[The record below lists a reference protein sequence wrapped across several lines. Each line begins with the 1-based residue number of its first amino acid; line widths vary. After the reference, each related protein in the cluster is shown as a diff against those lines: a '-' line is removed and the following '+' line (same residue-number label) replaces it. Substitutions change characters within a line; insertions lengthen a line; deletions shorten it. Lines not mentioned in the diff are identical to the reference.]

1 MAVEFFDGFDNYSV
15 ANMGEYGWTAAGATG
30 GPRFGTTGQSWNGF
44 SNNSASYGLPLG
56 SLATRIIGFA
66 LNIGGTANQAGNVT
80 KVLRLNDGGDVTA
93 DVQLEFGIASGFLN
107 VYRGVNGSGGT
118 LLAQAS
124 TGPTMLG
131 GLWYYVEVKA
141 TIGAAG
147 AVQVNVSDG
156 VASTTVINIS
166 GVNTQNTVNATF
178 NRIWISGSNGTSV
191 TCAYDDLYVVTP
203 TGGVSTTF
211 LGESRVQTIGMNTNG
226 HSVQWTPLAS
236 TNVSQIDETLVDNDT
251 SYNLSA
257 TVGQIDTFNPKNL
270 GTTTPILAV
279 QTVIT
284 ARKDD
289 VGARSISA
297 DIYDGSTDHINATA
311 HGLLSSYTGFFDIY
325 ETDPSTSA
333 QWTQAGFNA
342 RQFGYKMIS

>member
-1 MAVEFFDGFDNYSV
+1 
-15 ANMGEYGWTAAGATG
+15 
-30 GPRFGTTGQSWNGF
+30 
-44 SNNSASYGLPLG
+44 
-56 SLATRIIGFA
+56 
-66 LNIGGTANQAGNVT
+66 
-80 KVLRLNDGGDVTA
+80 
-93 DVQLEFGIASGFLN
+93 
-107 VYRGVNGSGGT
+107 
-118 LLAQAS
+118 
-124 TGPTMLG
+124 
-131 GLWYYVEVKA
+131 
-141 TIGAAG
+141 
-147 AVQVNVSDG
+147 
-156 VASTTVINIS
+156 
-166 GVNTQNTVNATF
+166 
-178 NRIWISGSNGTSV
+178 
-191 TCAYDDLYVVTP
+191 
-203 TGGVSTTF
+203 
-211 LGESRVQTIGMNTNG
+211 MNTNG

>member
-1 MAVEFFDGFDNYSV
+1 MAVEFFDGFDNYAI
-15 ANMGEYGWTAAGATG
+15 ANIAEYGWIIGGSPGMVAG
-30 GPRFGTTGQSWNGF
+30 RFGGQAF
-44 SNNSASYGLPLG
+44 FCANSGSAYQLLPSG
-56 SLATRIIGFA
+56 SLATRVIGFA
-66 LNIGGTANQAGNVT
+66 FQPGGTQNAITLTTDILRISDGGTASGNCQLQFNTSAAGFVNV
-80 KVLRLNDGGDVTA
+80 
-93 DVQLEFGIASGFLN
+93 F
-107 VYRGVNGSGGT
+107 RGVGGT
-118 LLAQAS
+118 LLAQSS
-124 TGPTMLG
+124 TGPVLLSG
-131 GLWYYVEVKA
+131 VWYYIEVKV
-141 TIGAAG
+141 TISSTVG

-166 GVNTQNTVNATF
+166 GVNTQNTANATF
-178 NRIWISGSNGTSV
+178 NYIGLQANGHNSL
-191 TCAYDDLYVVTP
+191 YDDLYVVTP

-226 HSVQWTPLAS
+226 HSVQWTPLTS

-297 DIYDGSTDHINATA
+297 DIYDGTTDHINATA
-311 HGLLSSYTGFFDIY
+311 HGLSSSYQGFFDIY